1 MAGANVLIAGTTT
14 GTATNLNGRFSLSVA
29 SFPVTVTVSFIGF
42 DAKDVTITSATE
54 VSIMLSA
61 GISMDD
67 VVVVG
72 SRANPRT
79 VIDSPVPID
88 NIKAAE
94 LLSTGQLSFDKM
106 LAYSVP
112 SFNSSQQ
119 AVSDAT
125 AHFDPAD
132 LRGMGPSRT
141 LVLVNGKRKSQSA
154 LVYINDTPGKGEVGV
169 DMKSIPAAAIDRVE
183 ILRDGASAQ
192 YGSDAIAGVINVVL
206 KENVDQ
212 TTVNVFSGATTESD
226 GFHVGYNLNTGLKI
240 GDKGFLNL
248 THSFLDAQETNR
260 AGRPGRDDL
269 FGVDGNNPWIKAN
282 PDLGMRVGEPNMTTG
297 DVFFNGQYA
306 LSSNVDFYAFGGE
319 TIRKGTSYAL
329 YRTPYWVPD
338 PFNLLHEAG
347 TVYQGFH
354 PTFETNVDDNSLALG
369 VRGSKNGWNF
379 DLSNATGSNSVGFI
393 VNNSLN
399 RNMGADS
406 PTHFNVGGYEFS
418 SNVTNFDVTR
428 RLNKISVAAGTEF
441 RRENFQAFAGDPASY
456 GAGGGPQSFPGLQ
469 PQNEVDENRYSMGV
483 YGDVGFDASDEL
495 FVGGALRYENYSDF
509 GQNVS
514 WKINGRLKFWENKAT
529 FRASASTGFRAPSLH
544 QIYLSNIQTLVSGGT
559 VSNQGT
565 FNNESPVLR
574 SLEVDRLKEETA
586 TNMTAG
592 VALTPRDDLYVSVD
606 LYQIDVDDRI
616 VYSSSIAS
624 SDQSTLVGRLLNDFN
639 ITSMKFFTNAID
651 TQTRGVDVV
660 ANYDFEAGGAKYTL
674 NLGVNVNDVQIQ
686 GQVNTPDPI
695 ADANVN
701 LFDRKEQSRIISA
714 RPSDK
719 IHLGLTYRRGDWT
732 AVLANTRFGEVTWQ
746 HADDA
751 AKDQTFAAKILTD
764 LIVDYKVSDLVTLGL
779 NINNIF
785 DVYPDAIDTHG
796 DVVTDLGGRFKYPW
810 EVNQFGFMGTRYA
823 LNLKLTL

>member
-1 MAGANVLIAGTTT
+1 
-14 GTATNLNGRFSLSVA
+14 
-29 SFPVTVTVSFIGF
+29 
-42 DAKDVTITSATE
+42 
-54 VSIMLSA
+54 
-61 GISMDD
+61 MDD